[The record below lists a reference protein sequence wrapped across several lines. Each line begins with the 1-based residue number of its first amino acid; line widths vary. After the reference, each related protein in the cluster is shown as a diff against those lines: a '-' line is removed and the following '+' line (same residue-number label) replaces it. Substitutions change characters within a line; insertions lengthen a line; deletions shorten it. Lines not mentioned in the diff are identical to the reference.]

1 MRNLIILILIFAIIC
16 FVIAYCL
23 CIASTNWRDPEHDYE
38 LDDSEDIADEDS
50 LQLFVDIRYP
60 ALKGWIS
67 HI

>member
-16 FVIAYCL
+16 FVIDYCL

-50 LQLFVDIRYP
+50 LGQ
-60 ALKGWIS
+60 
-67 HI
+67 